1 MNTLNL
7 DFLMKLLIT
16 FLIVTM
22 ASFSNAF
29 SYTHTLS
36 EAELQQEI
44 EKVMPI
50 VKKKYFLTMTL
61 SNPKINLIEGTNE
74 VALKSNINVS
84 APGGLQ
90 GDGVAHIIGQLE
102 YNQAQGAF
110 YFKNA
115 RLVELTLNGIP
126 PDIQPEIKKAA
137 QSSLTRT
144 LSKRP
149 VYVLKDDD
157 IKQKIAKSTLQ
168 SIEVKNQALH
178 ITFSVL

>member
-1 MNTLNL
+1 
-7 DFLMKLLIT
+7 MKLLIS
-16 FLIVTM
+16 FMIVSL
-22 ASFSNAF
+22 ASFANAF
-29 SYTHTLS
+29 SYTHSLS

-61 SNPKINLIEGTNE
+61 SNPKINLIEGSNE
-74 VALKSNINVS
+74 LGLRSDINVS
-84 APGGLQ
+84 APGVMK
-90 GDGVAHIIGQLE
+90 GDGRAHIVGKLE

-115 RLVELTLNGIP
+115 RLLELNMNGIP
-126 PDIQPEIKKAA
+126 PDILPDIKKAA
-137 QSSLTRT
+137 QSSLTRS

-149 VYVLKDDD
+149 VYILKDND
-157 IKQKIAKSTLQ
+157 IKQQIAKSTLQ

>member
-1 MNTLNL
+1 MNILNL
-7 DFLMKLLIT
+7 DRLMKLLIT
-16 FLIVTM
+16 LLIVSM
-22 ASFSNAF
+22 ANFVNAF
-29 SYTHTLS
+29 SYTHSLS

-61 SNPKINLIEGTNE
+61 SNPNIDLIEGSNE
-74 VALKSNINVS
+74 LGLKSDINVS
-84 APGGLQ
+84 APGGLK
-90 GDGVAHIIGQLE
+90 GDGQAHIVGKLE

-115 RLVELTLNGIP
+115 RLIELTLNGIP
-126 PDIQPEIKKAA
+126 PDLLPEIKKAA
-137 QSSLTRT
+137 QSSLTRS

-149 VYVLKDDD
+149 VYVLKDND
-157 IKQKIAKSTLQ
+157 IKQQIAKSTLQ
-168 SIEVKNQALH
+168 SIEVKNQALQ